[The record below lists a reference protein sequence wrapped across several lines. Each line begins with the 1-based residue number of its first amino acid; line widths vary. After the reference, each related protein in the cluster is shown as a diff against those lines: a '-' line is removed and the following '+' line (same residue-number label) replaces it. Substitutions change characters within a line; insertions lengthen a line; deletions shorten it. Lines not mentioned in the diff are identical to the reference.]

1 MKDSGSYTASVSRAL
16 SEWPERLTMVT
27 TTTFTIASSTLAGP
41 LAIVV
46 TLLLLALLV
55 QKEMTSVAKDS
66 RTWKLGRALSIAIVP
81 LLIAFIL
88 IAAVRLIEILH

>member
-1 MKDSGSYTASVSRAL
+1 
-16 SEWPERLTMVT
+16 MVT
-27 TTTFTIASSTLAGP
+27 TTFTTVSSTFAGP

-46 TLLLLALLV
+46 TLLLLALLG

>member
-1 MKDSGSYTASVSRAL
+1 
-16 SEWPERLTMVT
+16 MVT
-27 TTTFTIASSTLAGP
+27 TTFTTVSSTFAGP